1 MQRIL
6 FIEDDDDIRD
16 NVVELLEAE
25 GLTTLSA
32 STGEEGLRLALESPP
47 DLILCDITLPGMD
60 GYAVIRAVSE
70 YPQTEGVPFV
80 FVSARA
86 ERADIRHGMNLGAD
100 DYITKPFAR
109 AELLETVRSR
119 LAIRARRAGPERI
132 TPQPPEPRVVQSVS
146 VSGVVPVEA
155 ASGALVVDR
164 AMRELYAQARRVAQ
178 GDIAVLILGETG
190 AGKEL
195 LAEELHYASPRA
207 QKPFIAFNCA
217 ALSETLLESELFG
230 HEKGSFTGAGQA
242 QQGLLE
248 AAHGGTVFLD
258 EVGDVPMSTQ
268 VKLLRVLEEKKVMRV
283 GSRTPRAIDIRIV
296 SATNRDLES
305 EIGKGTFRA
314 DLYYRLGGVTLSI
327 PPLRERTA
335 EILPLATRFL
345 AAAAKSG
352 GQKAPKIH
360 ADTIE
365 LLERYPWPGNVRELR
380 NVMERACLLC
390 ADEILEPSHLPAR
403 LTESARA
410 SVPPAIP
417 DAAPGAP
424 GNPLDATK
432 AALEA
437 EMKRLERQRIIE
449 AIAKCAG
456 NQTQAAALLG
466 ISRRTL
472 VTRLSELDLPRPR
485 KKL

>member
-6 FIEDDDDIRD
+6 FIEDDDDIRE
-16 NVVELLEAE
+16 NVIELLEAE
-25 GLTTLSA
+25 GMEAISA
-32 STGEEGLRLALESPP
+32 STGEDGLRLALESPP

-70 YPQTEGVPFV
+70 YPQTEGVPFI

-86 ERADIRHGMNLGAD
+86 ERIDIRHGMNLGAD

-109 AELLETVRSR
+109 TELLDTVRSR
-119 LAIRARRAGPERI
+119 LAMRSRRTTERA
-132 TPQPPEPRVVQSVS
+132 TPPPPAPR
-146 VSGVVPVEA
+146 PAVEA
-155 ASGALVVDR
+155 NALDVSSGALVIDR
-164 AMRELYAQARRVAQ
+164 TMRQLYLDAGRVAQ

-195 LAEELHYASPRA
+195 LAQEVHSASQRA
-207 QKPFIAFNCA
+207 KQPFIAFNCA

-242 QQGLLE
+242 QPGLLE

-258 EVGDVPMSTQ
+258 EVGDVPLSTQ

-283 GSRTPRAIDIRIV
+283 GSRTARAIDIRIV
-296 SATNRDLES
+296 SATNRDLEQ
-305 EIGKGTFRA
+305 EVAKGTFRA

-327 PPLRERTA
+327 PSLRERA
-335 EILPLATRFL
+335 SEIVPLATRFL
-345 AAAAKSG
+345 AAAAKSSG
-352 GQKAPKIH
+352 RRAPKLS

-365 LLERYPWPGNVRELR
+365 MLQRYPWPGNVRELR

-390 ADEILEPSHLPAR
+390 AEDLLDPKHLPAR
-403 LTESARA
+403 LMETARA
-410 SVPPAIP
+410 SSPPPVPT
-417 DAAPGAP
+417 APGDSVS
-424 GNPLDATK
+424 PLDATK
-432 AALEA
+432 HALEE
-437 EMKRLERQRIIE
+437 EMKRVERQRIID

-485 KKL
+485 KKA

>member
-6 FIEDDDDIRD
+6 FIEDDEDIRD
-16 NVVELLEAE
+16 NVLEILEAE
-25 GLTTLSA
+25 GLEGIAA
-32 STGEEGLRLALESPP
+32 STGEDGLRLALEAPP

-70 YPQTEGVPFV
+70 YPQTEGVPFI

-86 ERADIRHGMNLGAD
+86 ERSDVRHGMNLGAD

-109 AELLETVRSR
+109 TELLETVRSR
-119 LAIRARRAGPERI
+119 LAMRARRSVPERM
-132 TPQPPEPRVVQSVS
+132 TPQPPEPRAEGAPQ
-146 VSGVVPVEA
+146 PLEA
-155 ASGALVVDR
+155 LSGALVVDR
-164 AMRELYAQARRVAQ
+164 AMRELYTQAARVAK

-195 LAEELHYASPRA
+195 LAQEVHSASPRA
-207 QKPFIAFNCA
+207 GKPFVAFNCA

-230 HEKGSFTGAGQA
+230 HEKGSFTGAGKEQP
-242 QQGLLE
+242 GLLE

-258 EVGDVPMSTQ
+258 EVGDVPMATQ

-283 GSRTPRAIDIRIV
+283 GSRSERVVDIRIV

-305 EIGKGTFRA
+305 EIARGTFRA

-327 PPLRERTA
+327 PSLRERQA
-335 EILPLATRFL
+335 EIHPLATRFL
-345 AAAAKSG
+345 AAAAKSSG
-352 GQKAPKIH
+352 RKAPKID

-365 LLERYPWPGNVRELR
+365 LLQRYPWPGNVRELR

-390 ADEILEPSHLPAR
+390 ADETLQPRHLPAR
-403 LTESARA
+403 LTDAARA
-410 SVPPAIP
+410 SAPPP
-417 DAAPGAP
+417 LPTAPGEPASA
-424 GNPLDATK
+424 LDATK

-437 EMKRLERQRIIE
+437 EMKRVERQRIID
-449 AIAKCAG
+449 AIAKCGG

-485 KKL
+485 KKA

>member
-25 GLTTLSA
+25 GMTAISA
-32 STGEEGLRLALESPP
+32 STGEDGLRLALESPP

-86 ERADIRHGMNLGAD
+86 ERPDIRHGMNLGAD

-119 LAIRARRAGPERI
+119 LAIRARRAA
-132 TPQPPEPRVVQSVS
+132 PEPARATPPPPRIADD
-146 VSGVVPVEA
+146 VSGVVPVET

-178 GDIAVLILGETG
+178 GDIAVLVLGETG

-195 LAEELHYASPRA
+195 LAEELHRASQRA

-248 AAHGGTVFLD
+248 AANGGTVFLD
-258 EVGDVPMSTQ
+258 EVGDVPMATQ

-296 SATNRDLES
+296 SATNRDLEA
-305 EIGKGTFRA
+305 EVAKGTFRA

-335 EILPLATRFL
+335 EILPLALRFL
-345 AAAAKSG
+345 GAAAKSM
-352 GQKAPKIH
+352 GQKAPKLH

-365 LLERYPWPGNVRELR
+365 TLERYPWPGNVRELR

-390 ADEILEPSHLPAR
+390 GDEVLSPTHLPTR
-403 LTESARA
+403 LMESARA
-410 SVPPAIP
+410 SVPPAVP
-417 DAAPGAP
+417 DVPPGSP
-424 GNPLDATK
+424 GSPLDATK

-485 KKL
+485 KKM

>member
-1 MQRIL
+1 MTQRIL
-6 FIEDDDDIRD
+6 FIEDDEDIRA
-16 NVVELLEAE
+16 NVIELLEAE
-25 GLTTLSA
+25 GLEGIPA
-32 STGEEGLRLALESPP
+32 ATGEDGLRLALEQPP

-86 ERADIRHGMNLGAD
+86 ERSDIRHGMNLGAA

-109 AELLETVRSR
+109 TELLETVRSR
-119 LAIRARRAGPERI
+119 LALRAKRVPERI
-132 TPQPPEPRVVQSVS
+132 TPTPP
-146 VSGVVPVEA
+146 VSGVISKGNAPAPPLEV
-155 ASGALVVDR
+155 ASGALVIDR
-164 AMRELYAQARRVAQ
+164 AMRELYSQASRVAQ

-195 LAEELHYASPRA
+195 LAQEVHSASPRA

-242 QQGLLE
+242 QPGLLE

-258 EVGDVPMSTQ
+258 EVGDVPLATQ

-283 GSRTPRAIDIRIV
+283 GSRTARPVDIRIV
-296 SATNRDLES
+296 SATNRDLE
-305 EIGKGTFRA
+305 EEVQKGTFRA

-327 PPLRERTA
+327 PPLRERRA
-335 EILPLATRFL
+335 EIVPLATRFL
-345 AAAAKSG
+345 AAAARSSG
-352 GQKAPKIH
+352 RRPPKLG
-360 ADTIE
+360 AGAVET
-365 LLERYPWPGNVRELR
+365 LQRYGWPGNVRELR

-390 ADEILEPSHLPAR
+390 GDETLEAEHLPAR

-410 SVPPAIP
+410 SAPPP
-417 DAAPGAP
+417 VPGAASADASS
-424 GNPLDATK
+424 PLDATK

-437 EMKRLERQRIIE
+437 EMKRVERQRIID
-449 AIAKCAG
+449 AIARCAG

-485 KKL
+485 KKA